1 MNWKIAQLTQLNSA
15 PGTNS
20 AHIIWDTALYDSDQ
34 TVVRTALNVFDNRKI
49 PRALSVEELIWIQA
63 RIGTASWSEA
73 RAWAYILANSG
84 LATNALL
91 LSIIAD
97 RYVAEVRAPPAIL
110 TTYGVGSAYIQG
122 EALFY
127 HQWLRVFRLSDH
139 ALSRRILRVKH
150 RQATEPRVR
159 FWLDFARGTAG
170 DEEVAER
177 LLSVVE
183 DEAIGV
189 SYRAVALSAFAG
201 AAGSAAVPV
210 LERCKTDRGPSVLTD
225 VGRRMVPLSVVTN
238 QELQRM
244 KQGSGET
251 PATGAVPR

>member
-1 MNWKIAQLTQLNSA
+1 MSCSEGAFPVGRWTSSRGWRTCLIAILGSCFLSYPIRAAEDLAQGAPSASALQGRCPGAKGGLRHHGLQDGPVNWKIAQLTQLNSA

-110 TTYGVGSAYIQG
+110 TTYGVASAYIQG

-150 RQATEPRVR
+150 RQAPNRASDSGWTSPA
-159 FWLDFARGTAG
+159 ARPGT
-170 DEEVAER
+170 
-177 LLSVVE
+177 
-183 DEAIGV
+183 
-189 SYRAVALSAFAG
+189 
-201 AAGSAAVPV
+201 
-210 LERCKTDRGPSVLTD
+210 KKWPS
-225 VGRRMVPLSVVTN
+225 GC
-238 QELQRM
+238 
-244 KQGSGET
+244 
-251 PATGAVPR
+251 